1 MSKKRSRVIGA
12 FNLYLKASLCPL
24 SYMEPSNSCR
34 TGLDHGSVKGHRRA
48 ANPQQRHD
56 DRHNPVTVT
65 PLPGILDIVP
75 YKGGE
80 ASVPG
85 FDKPWK
91 LSSNENPM
99 GCSPA
104 ALAAYIA
111 AAQDLASYPDGAH
124 EGLRNA
130 LAARYGLDPKRIM
143 CGNGSDE
150 IFQLLGRAFLDQGD
164 EVVQS
169 AHGFLVYRL
178 TAQQAGAIC
187 ISAPETDLTAN
198 VDAILSCVT
207 PKTKIVF
214 LANPNNPTGTYLPY
228 ETIKRLHAGLPPHVL
243 LVLDGAYAEYVRTND
258 YSSGLELAAE
268 AGNVLMTRTFSK
280 IHGLASARVGW
291 CYGPQ
296 TVIDALN
303 RVRGPFNIAGPSLAA
318 ATAAVLDQSFAENS
332 ADFNAIW
339 LDWLSAEISALGLKV
354 TPSVG
359 NFLLVAFPNTKDKTA
374 ADADAHLRARGLI
387 VRAVGAYGLGSYLRI
402 SVGLEEPNRL
412 VIKALKEFLAL

>member
-1 MSKKRSRVIGA
+1 V
-12 FNLYLKASLCPL
+12 ASVSASPCLC
-24 SYMEPSNSCR
+24 
-34 TGLDHGSVKGHRRA
+34 GLDHARARGHRIG
-48 ANPQQRHD
+48 ANLHPLND
-56 DRHNPVTVT
+56 DRNQTVTPT

-80 ASVPG
+80 ANLPG

-99 GCSPA
+99 GCSPLASA
-104 ALAAYIA
+104 AYVEAAHDLAA
-111 AAQDLASYPDGAH
+111 YPDGAH
-124 EGLRNA
+124 VGLRSA
-130 LAARYGLDPKRIM
+130 LAARYGLDAGRIM

-178 TAQQAGAIC
+178 TAQQAGAVC
-187 ISAPETDLTAN
+187 ISAPETDLTAD
-198 VDAILSCVT
+198 VDALLACVT

-243 LVLDGAYAEYVRTND
+243 LVLDGAYAEYVQTND

-268 AGNVLMTRTFSK
+268 ASNVLMTRTFSK

-296 TVIDALN
+296 IVIDALN
-303 RVRGPFNIAGPSLAA
+303 RVRGPFNIGGPPLAA
-318 ATAAVLDQSFAENS
+318 ATAAVLDRDFADKS
-332 ADFNAIW
+332 AAFNAIW
-339 LDWLSAEISALGLKV
+339 LNWLSTEIAALGLEV

-359 NFLLVAFPNTKDKTA
+359 NFLLVRFPDTMGKTA
-374 ADADAHLRARGLI
+374 ADADAHLRANGVI
-387 VRAVGAYGLGSYLRI
+387 VRAVGAYGLGAYLRI

-412 VIKALKEFLAL
+412 VVKALKEFLTV

>member
-1 MSKKRSRVIGA
+1 MTQTLA
-12 FNLYLKASLCPL
+12 
-24 SYMEPSNSCR
+24 
-34 TGLDHGSVKGHRRA
+34 
-48 ANPQQRHD
+48 
-56 DRHNPVTVT
+56 

-80 ASVPG
+80 AAVPG

-91 LSSNENPM
+91 LSSNENPL
-99 GCSPA
+99 GCSPLA
-104 ALAAYIA
+104 KAAYIA
-111 AAQDLASYPDGAH
+111 AADNLAVYPDGAH
-124 EGLRNA
+124 QGLRDA
-130 LAARYGLDPKRIM
+130 IATRYGLDADRIM

-187 ISAPETDLTAN
+187 ISAPETDLTADI
-198 VDAILSCVT
+198 DAILACVT

-228 ETIKRLHAGLPPHVL
+228 DAIKRLHAGLPANVL
-243 LVLDGAYAEYVRTND
+243 LVLDAAYAEYVHKND

-268 AGNVLMTRTFSK
+268 ASNVLMTRTFSK
-280 IHGLASARVGW
+280 IHGLGGARIGW

-296 TVIDALN
+296 IVIDALN
-303 RVRGPFNIAGPSLAA
+303 RVRGPFNLAGPALAA
-318 ATAAVLDQSFAENS
+318 AQAAIEDTAFAEES
-332 ADFNAIW
+332 AAFNAKERAFMSEA
-339 LDWLSAEISALGLKV
+339 LLGLGLDV

-359 NFLLVAFPNTKDKTA
+359 NFLLVGFPTEKGKTA
-374 ADADAHLRARGLI
+374 SEADDYLRARGLI
-387 VRAVGAYGLGSYLRI
+387 VRNVKAYGLGGHLRI
-402 SVGLEEPNRL
+402 SIGLEEPNRL
-412 VIKALKEFLAL
+412 VISALEAFLTA

>member
-1 MSKKRSRVIGA
+1 MT
-12 FNLYLKASLCPL
+12 L
-24 SYMEPSNSCR
+24 
-34 TGLDHGSVKGHRRA
+34 
-48 ANPQQRHD
+48 
-56 DRHNPVTVT
+56 T

-80 ASVPG
+80 AAVPG

-104 ALAAYIA
+104 AAAAYVQA
-111 AAQDLASYPDGAH
+111 ASDLAIYPDGAH
-124 EGLRNA
+124 EALRNA
-130 LAARYGLDPKRIM
+130 LATRYGLDAGRIM

-178 TAQQAGAIC
+178 TAQQAGAVC
-187 ISAPETDLTAN
+187 ISAPETDLTAD
-198 VDAILSCVT
+198 VEAILACVT
-207 PKTKIVF
+207 DKTKIVF
-214 LANPNNPTGTYLPY
+214 LANPNNPTGTYLPF
-228 ETIKRLHAGLPPHVL
+228 ETIKRLHAGLPANVL
-243 LVLDGAYAEYVRTND
+243 LVLDAAYAEYVRTND

-268 AGNVLMTRTFSK
+268 ASNVLMTRTFSK

-296 TVIDALN
+296 IVIDALN
-303 RVRGPFNIAGPSLAA
+303 RVRGPFNIGGPPLAA
-318 ATAAVLDQSFAENS
+318 ARAAVLDQGFAEKS
-332 ADFNAIW
+332 ADHNGIW
-339 LDWLSAEISALGLKV
+339 LGWLSNELSGLGLKV

-359 NFLLVAFPNTKDKTA
+359 NFILVEFPTTNGKTA
-374 ADADAHLRARGLI
+374 TDADAFLRARGLI
-387 VRAVGAYGLGSYLRI
+387 VRAVGAYGLGAYLRI
-402 SVGLEEPNRL
+402 SIGLEEPNRL
-412 VIKALKEFLAL
+412 VVEALREFLAA

>member
-1 MSKKRSRVIGA
+1 MT
-12 FNLYLKASLCPL
+12 L
-24 SYMEPSNSCR
+24 
-34 TGLDHGSVKGHRRA
+34 
-48 ANPQQRHD
+48 
-56 DRHNPVTVT
+56 T

-80 ASVPG
+80 AAVPG
-85 FDKPWK
+85 YDKPWK

-104 ALAAYIA
+104 ATAAYVQA
-111 AAQDLASYPDGAH
+111 ASDLAIYPDGAH
-124 EGLRNA
+124 EALRNA
-130 LAARYGLDPKRIM
+130 LATRYGLDAGRIM

-187 ISAPETDLTAN
+187 ISAPETDLTAD
-198 VDAILSCVT
+198 VDAILGCVT
-207 PKTKIVF
+207 DKTKIVF
-214 LANPNNPTGTYLPY
+214 LANPNNPTGTYLPF
-228 ETIKRLHAGLPPHVL
+228 ETIKRLHAGLPANVL
-243 LVLDGAYAEYVRTND
+243 LVLDAAYAEYVRTND

-268 AGNVLMTRTFSK
+268 ASNVLMTRTFSK

-296 TVIDALN
+296 IVIDALN
-303 RVRGPFNIAGPSLAA
+303 RVRGPFNIGGPPLAA
-318 ATAAVLDQSFAENS
+318 ATAAVLDQAFAERS
-332 ADFNAIW
+332 ADHNGIW
-339 LDWLSAEISALGLKV
+339 LGWLSNALSGLGLKV

-359 NFLLVAFPNTKDKTA
+359 NFILVEFPATNGKTA
-374 ADADAHLRARGLI
+374 TDADAFLRARGLI
-387 VRAVGAYGLGSYLRI
+387 VRAVGAYGLGAYLRI
-402 SVGLEEPNRL
+402 SIGLEEPNRL
-412 VIKALKEFLAL
+412 VVEALREFLTA

>member
-1 MSKKRSRVIGA
+1 MTLA
-12 FNLYLKASLCPL
+12 
-24 SYMEPSNSCR
+24 
-34 TGLDHGSVKGHRRA
+34 
-48 ANPQQRHD
+48 
-56 DRHNPVTVT
+56 

-85 FDKPWK
+85 FAKPWK
-91 LSSNENPM
+91 LSSNENPL
-99 GCSPA
+99 GCSPS
-104 ALAAYIA
+104 ALKAYVSA
-111 AAQDLASYPDGAH
+111 STDLASYPDGGH
-124 EGLRNA
+124 EGLRTA
-130 LAARYGLDPKRIM
+130 LAGRYGLDAGRIM

-178 TAQQAGAIC
+178 TAQQAGAVC

-207 PKTKIVF
+207 AKTKIVF
-214 LANPNNPTGTYLPY
+214 LANPNNPTGTYLPF
-228 ETIKRLHAGLPPHVL
+228 ETIKRLHAGLPSNVL
-243 LVLDGAYAEYVRTND
+243 LVLDGAYAEYVRNND
-258 YSSGLELAAE
+258 YSSGLELAGE
-268 AGNVLMTRTFSK
+268 ASNVLMTRTFSK

-296 TVIDALN
+296 VVIDALN
-303 RVRGPFNIAGPSLAA
+303 RVRGPFNIGGPPLAA
-318 ATAAVLDQSFAENS
+318 AISAIQDQEFAQKS
-332 ADFNAIW
+332 ADFNTFW
-339 LDWLSAEISALGLKV
+339 LDWLSKEIAVLGLEV

-359 NFLLVAFPNTKDKTA
+359 NFLLVKFPTTPGKSA
-374 ADADAHLRARGLI
+374 AEADAHLRSHGLI
-387 VRAVGAYGLGSYLRI
+387 VRGVGAYGLGEYLRI

-412 VIKALKEFLAL
+412 LVTALRGFMAA

>member
-1 MSKKRSRVIGA
+1 M
-12 FNLYLKASLCPL
+12 
-24 SYMEPSNSCR
+24 
-34 TGLDHGSVKGHRRA
+34 
-48 ANPQQRHD
+48 
-56 DRHNPVTVT
+56 TVT
-65 PLPGILDIVP
+65 PLPGILDIIP

-85 FDKPWK
+85 FEKPWK

-104 ALAAYIA
+104 ATQAYMDGAHDLAA
-111 AAQDLASYPDGAH
+111 YPDGAH
-124 EGLRNA
+124 EGLRTA
-130 LAARYGLDPKRIM
+130 LASRYGLDAKRIM

-178 TAQQAGAIC
+178 TAQQAGAVC
-187 ISAPETDLTAN
+187 ISAPEIDLTAD
-198 VDAILSCVT
+198 VDALLSCVT

-228 ETIKRLHAGLPPHVL
+228 ETVKRLHAGLPSDVL
-243 LVLDGAYAEYVRTND
+243 LVLDGAYAEYVGAND

-268 AGNVLMTRTFSK
+268 ASNVLMTRTFSK

-296 TVIDALN
+296 IVIDALN
-303 RVRGPFNIAGPSLAA
+303 RVRGPFNIGGPPLAA
-318 ATAAVLDQSFAENS
+318 ATAAVLDQDFADKS
-332 ADFNAIW
+332 AAFNAYW
-339 LDWLSAEISALGLKV
+339 LSWLSAQISDLGLAV

-359 NFLLVAFPNTKDKTA
+359 NFLLVCFPQTKGKTA
-374 ADADAHLRARGLI
+374 LEADAHLRSRGLI
-387 VRAVGAYGLGSYLRI
+387 VRAVGAYGLADYLRI

-412 VIKALKEFLAL
+412 IIGALKEFMAA

>member
-1 MSKKRSRVIGA
+1 
-12 FNLYLKASLCPL
+12 
-24 SYMEPSNSCR
+24 
-34 TGLDHGSVKGHRRA
+34 
-48 ANPQQRHD
+48 
-56 DRHNPVTVT
+56 VTIT
-65 PLPGILDIVP
+65 PLPGILDIIP

-104 ALAAYIA
+104 ATQAYKNAAHDLAA
-111 AAQDLASYPDGAH
+111 YPDGAH

-130 LAARYGLDPKRIM
+130 LASRYGLDTKRIM

-178 TAQQAGAIC
+178 TAQQAGAVC
-187 ISAPETDLTAN
+187 ISAPEVDLTAD
-198 VDAILSCVT
+198 VDALLSCVT

-228 ETIKRLHAGLPPHVL
+228 ETIKRLHAGLPSNVL
-243 LVLDGAYAEYVRTND
+243 LVLDGAYAEYVGAND

-296 TVIDALN
+296 IVIDALN
-303 RVRGPFNIAGPSLAA
+303 RVRGPFNIGGPPLAA
-318 ATAAVLDQSFAENS
+318 ATAAVLDQDFADKS
-332 ADFNAIW
+332 AAFNAH
-339 LDWLSAEISALGLKV
+339 WLSWLSTQIRELGLAV

-359 NFLLVAFPNTKDKTA
+359 NFLLVRFPQTKGKTA
-374 ADADAHLRARGLI
+374 LEADAHLRSRGLI
-387 VRAVGAYGLGSYLRI
+387 VRAVGAYGLADYLRI

-412 VIKALKEFLAL
+412 IIGALKEFMAA

>member
-1 MSKKRSRVIGA
+1 MTPA
-12 FNLYLKASLCPL
+12 
-24 SYMEPSNSCR
+24 
-34 TGLDHGSVKGHRRA
+34 
-48 ANPQQRHD
+48 
-56 DRHNPVTVT
+56 

-85 FDKPWK
+85 FAKPWK

-104 ALAAYIA
+104 ASDAYIA
-111 AAQDLASYPDGAH
+111 AAKDLASYPDGAH
-124 EGLRNA
+124 EALRQA
-130 LAARYGLDPKRIM
+130 LAGRYGLDANRIM

-164 EVVQS
+164 EIVQS

-187 ISAPETDLTAN
+187 ISAPETDLTAD
-198 VDAILSCVT
+198 VSSILNCVT
-207 PKTKIVF
+207 EKTKIVF
-214 LANPNNPTGTYLPY
+214 LANPNNPTGTYLPF
-228 ETIKRLHAGLPPHVL
+228 ETIKALHAGLPAHVL
-243 LVLDGAYAEYVRTND
+243 LVLDGAYAEYVRAND

-268 AGNVLMTRTFSK
+268 ASNVLMTRTFSK

-296 TVIDALN
+296 IVIDALN
-303 RVRGPFNIAGPSLAA
+303 RVRGPFNIGGPPLAA
-318 ATAAVLDQSFAENS
+318 ATAAVLDQEFAQKS

-339 LDWLSAEISALGLKV
+339 LDWLSKEIIGLGLEV

-359 NFLLVAFPNTKDKTA
+359 NFLLVKFPVTAGKTA
-374 ADADAHLRARGLI
+374 SDADAHLREHGLI
-387 VRAVGAYGLGSYLRI
+387 VRGVGAYGLGEYLRI

-412 VIKALKEFLAL
+412 LVEALREFVRA

>member
-1 MSKKRSRVIGA
+1 
-12 FNLYLKASLCPL
+12 
-24 SYMEPSNSCR
+24 
-34 TGLDHGSVKGHRRA
+34 
-48 ANPQQRHD
+48 
-56 DRHNPVTVT
+56 VTVT

-80 ASVPG
+80 ASTPG

-104 ALAAYIA
+104 ASAAYIEA
-111 AAQDLASYPDGAH
+111 ARDLAAYPDGAH
-124 EGLRNA
+124 MALRNA
-130 LAARYGLDPKRIM
+130 LAARYGLDTNRIM
-143 CGNGSDE
+143 CGSGSDE

-178 TAQQAGAIC
+178 VAQQAGAVC
-187 ISAPETDLTAN
+187 ISAPEVDLTAD
-198 VDAILSCVT
+198 VDAILACVT

-228 ETIKRLHAGLPPHVL
+228 ETIKRLHAGLPSDVL
-243 LVLDGAYAEYVRTND
+243 LVLDGAYAEFVRTND

-268 AGNVLMTRTFSK
+268 ASNVLMTRTFSK

-296 TVIDALN
+296 VVIDALN
-303 RVRGPFNIAGPSLAA
+303 RVRGPFNIGGPSLAA
-318 ATAAVLDQSFAENS
+318 ATAAILDQDFAEKS

-339 LDWLSAEISALGLKV
+339 LEWLSQEVRALGLEV

-359 NFLLVAFPNTKDKTA
+359 NFVLVRFPETQGKTA
-374 ADADAHLRARGLI
+374 ADADAYLRGHGLI
-387 VRAVGAYGLGSYLRI
+387 VRAVGAYGLGAYLRI
-402 SVGLEEPNRL
+402 SVGLETPNRL
-412 VIKALKEFLAL
+412 LVKALKEFMAA